1 MSKKRGLR
9 YGVIGLGSMG
19 KNHCRIISTIS
30 GAHLAAISD
39 IDQAQGQA
47 LAQQYQ
53 TQYFPDYMQMLDQV
67 DAVSIV
73 TPTATHYKVATELLQ
88 ANKHCLIEKPITK
101 ISDQALELVDLA
113 KEKNVNL
120 AVGFVERYNPAFI
133 ELKKLIRKEKIIG
146 LEFKRFSPFPERISD
161 ASVIEDMMIHDL
173 DLLLDLLPNNKI
185 ESIKAEGKKIKTKML
200 DKVSACFYLESG
212 AIAKISADRTNEERV
227 RKIMVTIEKGMI
239 EADLMAKSIYFR
251 DFQHP
256 TPSVHATK
264 QHDQLTEE
272 LQDFI
277 KSIKLGIKPN
287 CTGTDGYNAIKL
299 AEEVQ
304 NLC

>member
-19 KNHCRIISTIS
+19 KNHCRIISNIP

-39 IDQAQGQA
+39 IDQAQNQTIA
-47 LAQQYQ
+47 EQYQ
-53 TQYFPDYMQMLDQV
+53 TQYFTDYLQMLEAV

-73 TPTATHYKVATELLQ
+73 TPTATHYEVASKLIG
-88 ANKHCLIEKPITK
+88 ANKHCLVEKPITK
-101 ISDQALELVDLA
+101 TSQQALDLVNLA

-146 LEFKRFSPFPERISD
+146 LEFKRYSPFPERISD

-173 DLLLDLLPNNKI
+173 DLLLNLLPNNKI
-185 ESIKAEGKKIKTKML
+185 ESLKAEGKKIKTQML

-212 AIAKISADRTNEERV
+212 AIAKISADRTNPERI
-227 RKIMVTIEKGMI
+227 RKIMVTIDKGLI

-264 QHDQLTEE
+264 KQDQLTQE

-277 KSIKLGIKPN
+277 KSIKLGVSPN
-287 CTGTDGYNAIKL
+287 CTGTDGFNAIKL